1 MEVVGVRRLWK
12 CQREAKEAK
21 GKGIRGKEKLMRG
34 EVTAVEE
41 GDTIEEVVAVVL
53 GVAAMEREGSYLRL
67 AGIPQSRDIATNA
80 YGEVGSTKGH
90 HHREYFPILLAIMFS

>member
-1 MEVVGVRRLWK
+1 MEVEGVPPPLWR
-12 CQREAKEAK
+12 CQSEAKEAK
-21 GKGIRGKEKLMRG
+21 GKGIRG

-41 GDTIEEVVAVVL
+41 GDTTEEIAAVVL
-53 GVAAMEREGSYLRL
+53 EVEGSDLRL